1 MFFYE
6 DLVTL
11 PVTLPEQVSAA
22 VDDAAEGVERM
33 NVDRQESDSHRRV
46 TDEQFIDRSVAAMV
60 ALGIGDAAGDLG
72 RSDAVR
78 QKLGILTQ
86 LLPEGKSTDDTEF
99 TVLSAR
105 ALLDNRDHYTAKAV
119 ADTWR
124 EKVIARGGALD
135 RGGTPLYGALWNLSQ
150 GIDPPRSGQDN
161 VLNIDDGAAMRAVP
175 FGIAGCGDPEE
186 AARLA
191 AIDASVSHDAD
202 GLWASQAV
210 AASIS
215 RALFGD
221 SPDQVVHIAMK
232 FIPEDSWLSRRMRDM
247 LSLLESGQDLITTYA
262 ALHETFWLPRH
273 SASPEAIPQAYA
285 LYLLSG
291 GDFRKAFVLSAN
303 FGRDADTICALT
315 LALCAASSGTS
326 CYPQAWTEQVRHP
339 SGVCLPFAQEE
350 DLVALAQELAQYA
363 LTRKTTG

>member
-78 QKLGILTQ
+78 QKLESSQQ

-221 SPDQVVHIAMK
+221 SP
-232 FIPEDSWLSRRMRDM
+232 
-247 LSLLESGQDLITTYA
+247 
-262 ALHETFWLPRH
+262 
-273 SASPEAIPQAYA
+273 
-285 LYLLSG
+285 
-291 GDFRKAFVLSAN
+291 
-303 FGRDADTICALT
+303 
-315 LALCAASSGTS
+315 
-326 CYPQAWTEQVRHP
+326 
-339 SGVCLPFAQEE
+339 
-350 DLVALAQELAQYA
+350 
-363 LTRKTTG
+363 

>member
-1 MFFYE
+1 M
-6 DLVTL
+6 DT
-11 PVTLPEQVSAA
+11 A
-22 VDDAAEGVERM
+22 VDDSAEGVERM
-33 NVDRQESDSHRRV
+33 NSGRKEREAEHQV

-78 QKLGILTQ
+78 QKLGILTR
-86 LLPEGKSTDDTEF
+86 LLPEGRSTDDTEF

-105 ALLDNRDHYTAKAV
+105 ALLDNRDAFTSQAV

-175 FGIAGCGDPEE
+175 FGIASYGDPEE

-191 AIDASVSHDAD
+191 GIDAAVSHDAD
-202 GLWASQAV
+202 GLWAAQAV

-215 RALFGD
+215 RALVGD
-221 SPDQVVHIAMK
+221 SPGQVVQVAMK

-247 LSLLESGQDLITTYA
+247 LTLLDSGQDLITTYA

-291 GDFRKAFVLSAN
+291 GDFRNAFVLSAN

-315 LALCAASSGTS
+315 LALCAASHGTS
-326 CYPQAWTEQVRHP
+326 CYPEQWTEQVRHP

-350 DLVALAQELAQYA
+350 DLVTLAQELAHYA
-363 LTRKTTG
+363 LTRKKTG